1 MSVNKLK
8 PNHIAIIMDG
18 NGRWATQKGLDRSEG
33 HIKGYENIKP
43 IVMAAKKLDIKYLTL
58 YAFSTENWNRS
69 KEEIQFILNLAATV
83 IDQETDELHKNK
95 VNISHIGS
103 KDNLPMDILNKIQRS
118 ETLTK
123 KNNEFYLS
131 MAFNYGSRNEIV
143 QTIKNIN
150 VSNKEKITERKISEY
165 LSTNKFPDPDIVI
178 RTGGQKRLS
187 NFLLW
192 ESAYAELFFLDV
204 FWPNFSEKN
213 LHDIIEDFS
222 ISAIFTSKFTSKN
235 SP

>member
-103 KDNLPMDILNKIQRS
+103 KDNLPMNILNKIQRS

-150 VSNKEKITERKISEY
+150 V
-165 LSTNKFPDPDIVI
+165 
-178 RTGGQKRLS
+178 
-187 NFLLW
+187 
-192 ESAYAELFFLDV
+192 
-204 FWPNFSEKN
+204 
-213 LHDIIEDFS
+213 
-222 ISAIFTSKFTSKN
+222 
-235 SP
+235 

>member
-103 KDNLPMDILNKIQRS
+103 KDNLPMNILNKIQRS

-150 VSNKEKITERKISEY
+150 VSNKEKITERKISEC

-192 ESAYAELFFLDV
+192 ESAYAELFF
-204 FWPNFSEKN
+204 
-213 LHDIIEDFS
+213 
-222 ISAIFTSKFTSKN
+222 
-235 SP
+235 

>member
-103 KDNLPMDILNKIQRS
+103 KDNLPMNILNKIQRS

-150 VSNKEKITERKISEY
+150 VSNKEKITERKISEC

-204 FWPNFSEKN
+204 FWPNFSEKI

-222 ISAIFTSKFTSKN
+222 KRKRNFGS
-235 SP
+235 

>member
-18 NGRWATQKGLDRSEG
+18 NGRWASEKGLERSQG
-33 HIKGYENIKP
+33 HIRGYENIKP
-43 IVMAAKKLDIKYLTL
+43 IVISAKKLGVKYLTL
-58 YAFSTENWNRS
+58 YAFSTENWNRP
-69 KEEIQFILNLAATV
+69 KEEIEFILNLAASV
-83 IDQETDELHKNK
+83 IDKETYELNKNK
-95 VNISHIGS
+95 VNISHLGS
-103 KDNLPMDILNKIQRS
+103 KDKLPSDILDKIQQS

-143 QTIKNIN
+143 QIIKNMN
-150 VSNKEKITERKISEY
+150 VLDKDKITEKKISDS
-165 LSTNKFPDPDIVI
+165 LSSNKFPDPDIVI

-192 ESAYAELFFLDV
+192 ESAYAELFFSDV
-204 FWPNFSEKN
+204 FWPDFSEKN
-213 LHDIIEDFS
+213 LVEAIEEFS
-222 ISAIFTSKFTSKN
+222 KRKRNFGS
-235 SP
+235 

>member
-43 IVMAAKKLDIKYLTL
+43 IVMAAKKLNIKYLTL

-150 VSNKEKITERKISEY
+150 VSNKEKITERKISEC

-222 ISAIFTSKFTSKN
+222 KRKRNFGS
-235 SP
+235 